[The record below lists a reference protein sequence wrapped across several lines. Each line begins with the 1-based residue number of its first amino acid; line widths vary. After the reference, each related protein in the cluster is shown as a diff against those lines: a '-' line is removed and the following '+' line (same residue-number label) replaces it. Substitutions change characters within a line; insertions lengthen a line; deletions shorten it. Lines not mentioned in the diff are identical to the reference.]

1 MREQDLHY
9 MIGRALTEPR
19 FRAALLERTK
29 DAIQEFPFSEKDRSM
44 IGSVRALSLEDFAQ
58 ALSERLEAESSQPN
72 GRQLA

>member
-1 MREQDLHY
+1 MRKQILHN

-29 DAIQEFPFSEKDRSM
+29 DAIREFPFSEKDRSM
-44 IGSVRALSLEDFAQ
+44 IASVQALSLEEFAQ
-58 ALSERLEAESSQPN
+58 ALSERLEAESAQPN